1 MVKRW
6 VVLATVVLVAAAAVT
21 AVVLLTRST
30 QPVGSDG
37 QSGPPRVYAYAMVD
51 FGQSWMDTSSD
62 LVVMD
67 GTRRVGRTSL
77 GLLGTDPTFTVDGR
91 YVFSL
96 PMAGSEVIAIS
107 VATGKVTK
115 VTCEGCSDRNLEC
128 QCQTVV
134 PIGGSEIAW
143 LDATNHLVLADLAA
157 KTPAPRQAAA
167 TVPISHSSYKDI
179 QPQLFAGT
187 NGSVLAAYPDP
198 LADKAGT
205 VYLVTPDGPPRQ
217 LTPNRPDGMQSAT
230 FSPDRTK
237 VALAG
242 AGQQNACATVTIVDI
257 TSGQGQTTNPVMA
270 APSVTCAPRDGYV
283 SEMWWDHDGV
293 LNVYYQPNGRDSLIG
308 ASQRRLDGDRWVAAD
323 VEPVSQAHQLN
334 GAATA
339 LLSHPGVRDQDV
351 LYVEI
356 DGHRTRIERKVNY
369 VTAAPPLTLDQLP
382 NVPFR

>member
-21 AVVLLTRST
+21 TVVLLTRSDR
-30 QPVGSDG
+30 PVGGDTG
-37 QSGPPRVYAYAMVD
+37 QSGPPRVYAYTMVD
-51 FGQSWMDTSSD
+51 FGKSWMETNSD

-77 GLLGTDPTFTVDGR
+77 GLLGTDPAFTVDGR
-91 YVFSL
+91 YAFSL

-143 LDATNHLVLADLAA
+143 LDSTNHLVLADLAA
-157 KTPAPRQAAA
+157 NTPAPRQATA
-167 TVPISHSSYKDI
+167 TVPTSRNSYKDI

-198 LADKAGT
+198 LAEEAGP
-205 VYLVTPDGPPRQ
+205 VYVVTPDDPPRQ
-217 LTPNRPDGMQSAT
+217 LTPNRPDGMESAT
-230 FSPDRTK
+230 FSPDGTK

-242 AGQQNACATVTIVDI
+242 AGQQNTCATVTIVDI
-257 TSGQGQTTNPVMA
+257 ASGQGQTSPVMA
-270 APSVTCAPRDGYV
+270 APGAICAPRDGYV
-283 SEMWWDHDGV
+283 GEMWWDHDGV
-293 LNVYYQPNGRDSLIG
+293 LNAYYQPNGQDSLIG

-323 VEPVSQAHQLN
+323 VEPVSQAHKLN
-334 GAATA
+334 EGATA

-356 DGHRTRIERKVNY
+356 DGHRTRIERKVNQ
-369 VTAAPPLTLDQLP
+369 VTAAP
-382 NVPFR
+382 R